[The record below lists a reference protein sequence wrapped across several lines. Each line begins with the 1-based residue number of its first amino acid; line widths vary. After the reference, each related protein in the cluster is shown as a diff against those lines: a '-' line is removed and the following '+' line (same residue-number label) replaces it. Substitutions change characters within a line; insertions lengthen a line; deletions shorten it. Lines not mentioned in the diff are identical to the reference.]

1 MSIALIIGTF
11 LFFLVGITLGLI
23 GAGGSILSI
32 PILTYIFGYEGQLG
46 ITYALFIVGVTAL
59 VGALR
64 ANSNNNLSLPTA
76 LLLFVP
82 SSITVFIIR
91 KYILDLIP
99 KPIATI
105 GSLEITDNML
115 TMTLFAIIMMIA
127 ARAML
132 KKDKP
137 KPNPKYEDPKN
148 RIPVI
153 ILNGIVV
160 GMLTGFFGSGGG
172 FMIVPILVL
181 IFGIDIKTAVGTSLL
196 IISLNSLSGFAND
209 VFLRNTVVDWQVLVG
224 LAAIATIGIFVG
236 SIISRKIPGDKLKP
250 MFGGFLLIMGIF
262 IFIKEVFFQ

>member
-1 MSIALIIGTF
+1 MSIVLIIGTI

-59 VGALR
+59 VGTLR
-64 ANSNNNLSLPTA
+64 AHSNNNLSIQTA
-76 LLLFVP
+76 LLLFIP

-91 KYILDLIP
+91 KYILNLIP
-99 KPIATI
+99 KHIATI
-105 GSLEITDNML
+105 GNLVITDNML

-137 KPNPKYEDPKN
+137 QPNPKYNNPKN

-153 ILNGIVV
+153 ILSGIVV
-160 GMLTGFFGSGGG
+160 GILTGFFGSGGG

-181 IFGIDIKTAVGTSLL
+181 IFGTPIKTAVGTSLF

-209 VFLRNTVVDWQVLVG
+209 IFLGNTPVEWSLLFG
-224 LAAIATIGIFVG
+224 LASIATIGIFVG
-236 SIISRKIPGDKLKP
+236 SMLSKRISGDKLKP
-250 MFGGFLLIMGIF
+250 IFGIFLLIMGIF
-262 IFIKEVFFQ
+262 IFVKEIFFQ